1 MALLHSFVYKRDK
14 RANIRIPLFAL
25 AESCLRRCDVGK
37 RYLSVF
43 ALIYLVPCIWI
54 VFERKGEEII
64 GLDTKNENEECQII
78 SIRIGNLGGKKSR
91 IHLRYKEIKRGDIFE
106 NLNLLLIGRCG

>member
-25 AESCLRRCDVGK
+25 AESCLRRCDVGE

-78 SIRIGNLGGKKSR
+78 SIRIGNLGGR
-91 IHLRYKEIKRGDIFE
+91 NQEYICDIKRLKGGTFSKI
-106 NLNLLLIGRCG
+106 LISY